1 MHTVF
6 CRNIID
12 YGLVKIYNYLK
23 QQKKFIILIFKIVD
37 FVLQW
42 YTASDNESYTVDPG
56 ELSKTMFEI
65 STFIHFCQSP
75 KIFAFF
81 FF

>member
-12 YGLVKIYNYLK
+12 YGLVNIYKYLK

-42 YTASDNESYTVDPG
+42 YTASDNESYIET
-56 ELSKTMFEI
+56 SKDVCRDQASSYPLTLMFN
-65 STFIHFCQSP
+65 
-75 KIFAFF
+75 K
-81 FF
+81 

>member
-12 YGLVKIYNYLK
+12 YGLVNIYKYLK

-42 YTASDNESYTVDPG
+42 YTASDNESLDGNDSHV
-56 ELSKTMFEI
+56 KMR
-65 STFIHFCQSP
+65 
-75 KIFAFF
+75 
-81 FF
+81 

>member
-12 YGLVKIYNYLK
+12 YGLVNIYKYWK
-23 QQKKFIILIFKIVD
+23 QQKNIIILIFKIVD

-42 YTASDNESYTVDPG
+42 YTASDNESKMHEHKFIPFNC
-56 ELSKTMFEI
+56 SSI
-65 STFIHFCQSP
+65 RTFQEWILVKH
-75 KIFAFF
+75 
-81 FF
+81 